1 MTSTRSAAS
10 RKRNSTTNALDILNS
25 LNKRAKAIDD
35 RKTQSARPV
44 RQLRNIPRTP
54 RRDIFDIPGS
64 ESPEH
69 SRRATIRS
77 LPIAAARPLNYR
89 DNPVLEDIWTGYS
102 PSSFSEHPQSPNTG
116 PSRSTA
122 EPALRRRSTRLR
134 SVRKQ
139 PEIPSTP
146 HRASKDVKRREADHE
161 DEEVMEEYS
170 WQLSHKA
177 TDNESASETGD
188 RNSLAGEENDL
199 YPVDLFPD
207 DDRSLSPSAQQ
218 LDQTLEQSGQFGSA
232 QSTPNKG
239 KTPQR
244 ASISDTRSQRVV
256 QSSSKSYRPT
266 PRAAVPSPS
275 VVVHNSP
282 NRIHGTPL
290 PRRSTR
296 SRPSALETQDDD
308 GDGVIDENA
317 ATSIARDG
325 DVGMCEDEHSAK
337 DRRDDDTKSD
347 HETAE
352 LSNLN
357 VSSDSI
363 VFGQDSS
370 THASLPAT
378 QSGEPSHPSTSH
390 ELRLGASV
398 TPPPSV
404 SRESSEA
411 SEASGPAER
420 QLSPQDAPSRRR
432 LSGRL
437 NTVSAANAVLVAQ
450 ESSASRPRFPD
461 APNRRKSTGDT
472 RMARPGQPSPERP
485 TSKSSIEESTR
496 ALASRRIRRRRS
508 RIVFNY
514 KAHQTPEPESSY
526 PQCKEAMELG
536 KQQRNWKVLI
546 LEAHKMGKRLN
557 PTSTERFK
565 DIIDLI
571 EYLHQWYESIH
582 QHPRP
587 AQSLWSKDS
596 CKHEEILGCILSEGN
611 LLLDHVYDTIIKRGN
626 RERGRR
632 LFERIEAC
640 VIPKI
645 IELVFTIFDAYH
657 SHPKRLPN
665 IYHHLHRAITLLRD
679 LCERMTILTKEGYVQ
694 TSTRTENL
702 LRPLQK
708 LIKASES
715 GLLQNG
721 ETDSLDQDVD
731 VIESTDEDTPTVLS
745 RRPWTDTE
753 GIALMDGLIKHQ
765 GPGRYALIM
774 RDFADRLKGRTLS
787 ELRDKARQAYT
798 LYKPRIQEE
807 LRTREGREKWQWL
820 VSVQE

>member
-35 RKTQSARPV
+35 RETQSARPV
-44 RQLRNIPRTP
+44 RQLRNVPRTP
-54 RRDIFDIPGS
+54 RRDIFDIPRS
-64 ESPEH
+64 ESPEL
-69 SRRATIRS
+69 SRHATIRS
-77 LPIAAARPLNYR
+77 SPIAAARPLILR
-89 DNPVLEDIWTGYS
+89 DNPVLEDIWTGYA
-102 PSSFSEHPQSPNTG
+102 PSSFAEHPQSPNTG
-116 PSRSTA
+116 SSRSTA
-122 EPALRRRSTRLR
+122 EPASRRRSTRLR
-134 SVRKQ
+134 SVRNQ
-139 PEIPSTP
+139 PEIPSSP
-146 HRASKDVKRREADHE
+146 RRASKDVKRREADHE

-170 WQLSHKA
+170 WQLFREA

-188 RNSLAGEENDL
+188 RNSLAGEENDI

-218 LDQTLEQSGQFGSA
+218 LGQTLEQSGQFGSA

-239 KTPQR
+239 STPQR
-244 ASISDTRSQRVV
+244 ASNSGTRSQRVV
-256 QSSSKSYRPT
+256 QSSKSYRPT
-266 PRAAVPSPS
+266 PRAAVLSPS
-275 VVVHNSP
+275 VVVHSSP

-290 PRRSTR
+290 SRRSTR
-296 SRPSALETQDDD
+296 SRPSALQPQDDD
-308 GDGVIDENA
+308 GDGVIDGNA
-317 ATSIARDG
+317 VKSIARDG

-337 DRRDDDTKSD
+337 DTGDNDIGSD
-347 HETAE
+347 HETAD
-352 LSNLN
+352 LPNLN
-357 VSSDSI
+357 IGSDSS
-363 VFGQDSS
+363 VFCQDSS
-370 THASLPAT
+370 AHPSLPAT
-378 QSGEPSHPSTSH
+378 QYGEPSHPSMSH

-411 SEASGPAER
+411 SETSGSAKR
-420 QLSPQDAPSRRR
+420 QPSLQDSPSRRR

-437 NTVSAANAVLVAQ
+437 NTVSAAKAVLVAQ
-450 ESSASRPRFPD
+450 ESPASRPRFPD
-461 APNRRKSTGDT
+461 APNRRGSTDDT
-472 RMARPGQPSPERP
+472 RMARPGQSSPERP
-485 TSKSSIEESTR
+485 TSDSSSEESTR
-496 ALASRRIRRRRS
+496 ALASRRIRRRGS

-514 KAHQTPEPESSY
+514 KVHKMPEPESSY
-526 PQCKEAMELG
+526 PQRKEAMELG
-536 KQQRNWKVLI
+536 QQQRNWKALI
-546 LEAHKMGKRLN
+546 LEARRMGKRLD

-565 DIIDLI
+565 DMIDLI

-582 QHPRP
+582 QHARP

-596 CKHEEILGCILSEGN
+596 RKHEEILGCILSEGN
-611 LLLDHVYDTIIKRGN
+611 LVLDHVYDTIIKRGN

-632 LFERIEAC
+632 LFERFEAC

-645 IELVFTIFDAYH
+645 IELVFAIFDAYH

-679 LCERMTILTKEGYVQ
+679 LCERMAILAKEGYVQ

-745 RRPWTDTE
+745 RRTWTDTE

-774 RDFADRLKGRTLS
+774 RDFADRLKGRTIS